1 MLQLCLLAMRMSAS
15 RMNSFFI
22 AALVGP
28 GVEPQDDGALPV
40 AGCHVTLACGAA
52 QGVLP
57 HLAVHAL
64 AVGCTGLQAFPA
76 VTDVLVMA
84 LSCSSQLQSRITQA

>member
-1 MLQLCLLAMRMSAS
+1 MLQLCLLAMCMSAS
-15 RMNSFFI
+15 RMKRFYI

-28 GVEPQDDGALPV
+28 GVEPQDDGTLPV
-40 AGCHVTLACGAA
+40 PGCHYTLACGDA

-64 AVGCTGLQAFPA
+64 AVGYTSLQAFPA

-84 LSCSSQLQSRITQA
+84 LSCSSQLRSCITQA